1 MAVKET
7 GELATPKLGAGLLDR
22 KITVIDLSIEIYE
35 GMPLWPGH
43 QLPFMMVNQDHEGFK
58 RRWGTAIGF
67 EAHNWL
73 MSEHTG
79 THTDAPIEYDA
90 NGAHIDE
97 MPLEFFY
104 GEAICLDVSHVRH
117 PDWFTP
123 DVLASALA
131 KSGQEIRRGDIVCL
145 YTATGERSYP
155 SREYI
160 TTYPGLSREGAV
172 WLAEQGVVNIAIDQV
187 AIDHSDDQEF
197 SGHMVCGE
205 YGIVN
210 TENLTNLDRL
220 VGKRFL
226 FFGLPLLFDQGTGSP
241 IRAIAVL
248 QSES

>member
-1 MAVKET
+1 MGTTERRAPAV
-7 GELATPKLGAGLLDR
+7 PKLGADLLDR
-22 KITVIDLSIEIYE
+22 KLTVIDLSREIYE

-43 QLPFMMVNQDHEGFK
+43 QLPYMFVNQDHEGFK
-58 RRWGTAIGF
+58 RRWGTSVGF

-79 THTDAPIEYDA
+79 THTDATIEYDVD
-90 NGAHIDE
+90 GAHLDE
-97 MPLEFFY
+97 TPLEFFY
-104 GEAICLDVSHVRH
+104 GDAICIDVSHVRH

-123 DVLASALA
+123 AVLDEAVA

-145 YTATGERSYP
+145 YTGTGERSYP
-155 SREYI
+155 EKEYI
-160 TTYPGLSREGAV
+160 TTYPGLTRDGAV

-187 AIDHSDDQEF
+187 AIDHSDDLDF
-197 SGHMVCGE
+197 SGHIVCGE

-226 FFGLPLLFDQGTGSP
+226 FFGLPLLFDRGTGSP
-241 IRAIAVL
+241 IRAVAIL
-248 QSES
+248 QDV